1 MASKAKIARSPLLQT
16 EDWWAV
22 WIGLFI
28 VFLGLLKLGNLDV
41 IGWAVK
47 TNMWLDLSKALAPV
61 SDVYKGVPGI
71 VSLILTYTFLT
82 AVLSI
87 AVASMG
93 GNVRRFAAG
102 FTIIFFITYFCW
114 MLGNYAFIAA
124 TPDQMAKLKLPWS
137 LRMTGES
144 GFIIALIAGL
154 IIGNFFPGLTRYLQ
168 DATKPEWFV
177 KTAIVILGAQIGLN
191 ALQSTGLTTQVVLRG
206 LFAIIE
212 AYLIYWPLVYFIA
225 RKYFKFTPE
234 WAAPLAS
241 GISICGVSAA
251 IATGGA
257 IKARPVIPVI
267 VSSLVVIFAVVEL
280 IILPFAAQAWLYKE
294 PMVAGAWMGLAV
306 KTDGAAAASGAMVDA
321 LIRSKAISALGVKWQ
336 EGWMLMA
343 TTTVKVFIDIFIAIW
358 AFILAI
364 IWSWKIDRRE
374 GEQVNIGEIWLRFP
388 KFVLGYAGLFILVIL
403 LGVALKGTPGLKLL
417 NAGIGQAGNFRGIF
431 FALTFFTIGLMSNF
445 KKLWEEGMGK
455 LAAVYILCLF
465 GFIIWIGLIISWLFF
480 HGITPPAVG

>member
-1 MASKAKIARSPLLQT
+1 MVQEGKDTRSPLLRS
-16 EDWWAV
+16 EDWWAL

-28 VFLGLLKLGNLDV
+28 FFLGFLKIGGVDLL
-41 IGWAVK
+41 GWAVK
-47 TNMWLDLSKALAPV
+47 TNMWLDLSKALTPV
-61 SDVYKGVPGI
+61 SDVYKGLPGFI
-71 VSLILTYTFLT
+71 ALILTYIFLT
-82 AVLSI
+82 VVLSI
-87 AVASMG
+87 GVASMG
-93 GNVRRFAAG
+93 GNVPRFIGG
-102 FTIIFFITYFCW
+102 FTIIFFITYICW
-114 MLGNYAFIAA
+114 IIGHYAYIAA
-124 TPDQMAKLKLPWS
+124 TPDQLAKWNIPWS
-137 LRMTGES
+137 LRMTGEA
-144 GFIIALIAGL
+144 GFIIALIVGL
-154 IIGNFFPGLTRYLQ
+154 IIGNLFPGLTRYLQ
-168 DATKPEWFV
+168 EATKPEWFV
-177 KTAIVILGAQIGLN
+177 KTAIVILGGQIGLK
-191 ALQSTGLTTQVVLRG
+191 ALQSTGLTTQVVFRG
-206 LFAIIE
+206 FCAIIE

-225 RKYFKFTPE
+225 RRYFKFTPE

-257 IKARPVIPVI
+257 IKARPVIPII

-374 GEQVNIGEIWLRFP
+374 GEKVNAGEIWLRFP
-388 KFVLGYAGLFILVIL
+388 KFVLGYAALFILVIL
-403 LGVALKGTPGLKLL
+403 IGKSVGKDTLKLL

-445 KKLWEEGMGK
+445 KKLWEEGMGR
-455 LAAVYILCLF
+455 LAVVYVVCLF
-465 GFIIWIGLIISWLFF
+465 GFIIWIGLLISWLFF
-480 HGITPPAVG
+480 HGITPPTVA

>member
-1 MASKAKIARSPLLQT
+1 MAQEAKGARSPLLKS
-16 EDWWAV
+16 EDWWAL

-28 VFLGLLKLGNLDV
+28 FFLGFLKITGADL
-41 IGWAVK
+41 IGWVVK
-47 TNMWLDLSKALAPV
+47 TNMWLDLSKALSPV
-61 SDVYKGVPGI
+61 SDVYKGLPGI
-71 VSLILTYTFLT
+71 VSLILTYIFLT
-82 AVLSI
+82 VILSI
-87 AVASMG
+87 GVASMG
-93 GNVRRFAAG
+93 GNVRRFISG
-102 FTIIFFITYFCW
+102 FTIIFFITYICW
-114 MLGNYAFIAA
+114 MIGNYAYIAA
-124 TPDQMAKLKLPWS
+124 TPDQLAKLKLPWS

-144 GFIIALIAGL
+144 GFIIALIVGL

-168 DATKPEWFV
+168 EATKPEWFV
-177 KTAIVILGAQIGLN
+177 KTAIVILGGQIGLN
-191 ALQSTGLTTQVVLRG
+191 ALHSTGLTAQVVFRG
-206 LFAIIE
+206 LCAIIE

-257 IKARPVIPVI
+257 IKARPVIPII

-374 GEQVNIGEIWLRFP
+374 GEKANAGEIWLRFP
-388 KFVLGYAGLFILVIL
+388 KFVLGYAALFILVIL
-403 LGVALKGTPGLKLL
+403 IGKVVGKDTLKLL
-417 NAGIGQAGNFRGIF
+417 NAGIGQAGTFRGIF

-445 KKLWEEGMGK
+445 KKLWEEGMGR
-455 LAAVYILCLF
+455 LAVVYVVCLF

-480 HGITPPAVG
+480 HGITPPTVA